1 MTEILDIAK
10 KDGRWTECPSCSE
23 TIITVKLRENLWVC
37 PHCEYHFRIGAK
49 ERIAIT
55 CDEGSFVEM
64 DSPVMHSDDQGV
76 PGDDAIRGGRALI
89 MSRQC
94 MVGVMDFTHKGG
106 SMGVAVGQAVMDMM
120 IGAHRKGLPLIV
132 FCASGGVRVQ
142 EGIWGLLQM
151 LRTVHAR
158 NQTEDVPMITVFTDP
173 TTGGV
178 SASFAG
184 LADIMIAEPGA
195 RIGFAGPRVIE
206 ATMSCTLPPDFQ
218 DASRLMT
225 NGLIDMIVHRHR
237 MRETLAFFLKWF
249 SLA

>member
-76 PGDDAIRGGRALI
+76 PGDDAIRGEGPHHEPAVHGGRDGLHP
-89 MSRQC
+89 Q
-94 MVGVMDFTHKGG
+94 GG

-184 LADIMIAEPGA
+184 LADVMIAEPGA

>member
-10 KDGRWTECPSCSE
+10 RDGRWTECPSCSE
-23 TIITVKLRENLWVC
+23 IIITARLLQNLWVC
-37 PHCEYHFRIGAK
+37 PHCDHHFRISARD
-49 ERIAIT
+49 RIAIV

-64 DSPVMHSDDQGV
+64 EASQVRGEDQG
-76 PGDDAIRGGRALI
+76 PASDDAITCGRALI
-89 MSRQC
+89 LGRQC
-94 MVGVMDFTHKGG
+94 MLGVMDFTYKGG
-106 SMGVAVGQAVMDMM
+106 SMGVVVGQAVVDMM
-120 IGAHRKGLPLIV
+120 TGAQRKGLPVVV

-142 EGIWGLLQM
+142 EGIWGLFQM

-158 NQTEDVPMITVFTDP
+158 SQTEGVPMITVFTDP

-218 DASRLMT
+218 DASRLMS
-225 NGLIDMIVHRHR
+225 NGFIDMIVHRHR

-249 SLA
+249 SRT

>member
-1 MTEILDIAK
+1 LTEILDIAK

-23 TIITVKLRENLWVC
+23 IIITAKLRENLWVC
-37 PHCEYHFRIGAK
+37 PHCDHHFRIGS
-49 ERIAIT
+49 RDRLAIT

-64 DSPVMHSDDQGV
+64 EPVPLRSEEQTPVTDEAV
-76 PGDDAIRGGRALI
+76 KGGRALI
-89 MSRQC
+89 MGQQC
-94 MVGVMDFTHKGG
+94 ILGVMDFTFKGG
-106 SMGVAVGQAVMDMM
+106 SMGVAAGQAIVDMM
-120 IGAHRKGLPLIV
+120 HGAQRKGLPFVI

-158 NQTEDVPMITVFTDP
+158 TQTINVPMITVFTDP

-195 RIGFAGPRVIE
+195 KIGFAGPRVIE

-218 DASRLMT
+218 DAGRLMT
-225 NGLIDMIVHRHR
+225 NGFIDMVVHRNR
-237 MRETLAFFLKWF
+237 MRETIALFLKWF
-249 SLA
+249 WQT